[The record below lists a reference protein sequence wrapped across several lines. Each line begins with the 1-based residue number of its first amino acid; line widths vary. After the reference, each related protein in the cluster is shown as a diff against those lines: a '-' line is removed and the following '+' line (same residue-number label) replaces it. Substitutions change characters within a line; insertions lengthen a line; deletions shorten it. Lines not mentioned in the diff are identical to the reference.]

1 MNFFFHIN
9 FKSNKFFIILRKF
22 FFLLYCTVQ
31 SLIVDVFDLFE
42 NYTAYTYILLCNI
55 TLYPRSSRFF
65 DLAEANKIYE

>member
-1 MNFFFHIN
+1 MNFFFTLILEAIN
-9 FKSNKFFIILRKF
+9 FLLYYTN
-22 FFLLYCTVQ
+22 FLLYCTVQ

>member
-1 MNFFFHIN
+1 MNFFFTLILEAIN
-9 FKSNKFFIILRKF
+9 FLLYYTN
-22 FFLLYCTVQ
+22 FLLYCTVQ

-42 NYTAYTYILLCNI
+42 NYTAYIYILLCNI

>member
-1 MNFFFHIN
+1 MNFFFTLILKAIN
-9 FKSNKFFIILRKF
+9 FLLHYASF